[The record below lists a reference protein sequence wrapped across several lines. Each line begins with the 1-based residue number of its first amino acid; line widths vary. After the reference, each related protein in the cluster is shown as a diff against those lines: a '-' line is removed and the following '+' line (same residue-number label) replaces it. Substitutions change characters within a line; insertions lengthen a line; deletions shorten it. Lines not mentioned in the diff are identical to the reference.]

1 MSILSILLSVV
12 VAAQLDSTQMWVG
25 QQSALNL
32 SATIEAGEQVEF
44 PVYGEDLQSGIE
56 VVGRTNI
63 DTVRLSDGR
72 LQLKQ
77 TLTITSFQDSLF
89 LINPIPFVSGEE
101 TIYTD
106 QIALNVV
113 QPFVID
119 TADNAI
125 ADIKPIYNAPI
136 WWWGII
142 RWILLALGIVA
153 LGVGVYFLVK
163 YLRKRYAGREQEVEP
178 EVVEQRPA
186 AEVAI
191 EKLNAIKEQKIWQ
204 QGRQKE
210 YHTELTD
217 VVREYIA
224 RRFSISSQEQTSGEI
239 LADIKPQLSEKKEVY
254 VLLKRMLSLADL
266 VKFAKWQPAPDE
278 NEQSLVDAY
287 HFVEQTTIKE
297 EQTQTE
303 ES

>member
-56 VVGRTNI
+56 LVGRTNI

-186 AEVAI
+186 EEVAI